1 MPQLDFSIFPSQFFW
16 LCVSFFLMLFIMSK
30 FIIPKTAEMI
40 NLRKAKID
48 ADLEA
53 AAELKKKVEKT
64 LEKYNLALKKATD
77 EANVSLQKTREDLA
91 DTIEH
96 RQAELSAELNREIVA
111 GEKKINAAKQKAL
124 DGIEDMVAELAP
136 LVLQT
141 LGVVKVSAK
150 EIQTALQSGKEN

>member
-64 LEKYNLALKKATD
+64 HEKYNLALKKATD
-77 EANVSLQKTREDLA
+77 EANVSLQQTREDLA

-96 RQAELSAELNREIVA
+96 RQAELSAELNREVVA

-136 LVLQT
+136 LVLHK

>member
-136 LVLQT
+136 LVLQK
-141 LGVVKVSAK
+141 LGVVKVSVK

>member
-1 MPQLDFSIFPSQFFW
+1 MPQLDFSIFTSQFFW

-136 LVLQT
+136 LVLQK

>member
-91 DTIEH
+91 DTIER

-124 DGIEDMVAELAP
+124 DGIEDMAAELAP
-136 LVLQT
+136 LVLQK

>member
-96 RQAELSAELNREIVA
+96 RQAELSAELNREVVA

-124 DGIEDMVAELAP
+124 DGIEDMVAELVP
-136 LVLQT
+136 LVLQK

>member
-91 DTIEH
+91 DTIER

-124 DGIEDMVAELAP
+124 DGIEDMAAELAP
-136 LVLQT
+136 LVLQK
-141 LGVVKVSAK
+141 LGVVKVSTK

>member
-64 LEKYNLALKKATD
+64 LEKYNQALKKATD
-77 EANVSLQKTREDLA
+77 EANASLQKTRDDLA
-91 DTIEH
+91 DTIER
-96 RQAELSAELNREIVA
+96 RQSELSAELNREIAA
-111 GEKKINAAKQKAL
+111 GEKKIDAAKQKAL
-124 DGIEDMVAELAP
+124 AGIEDMAAELAP
-136 LVLQT
+136 LVLQK
-141 LGVVKVSAK
+141 LGVAKVSAK
-150 EIQTALQSGKEN
+150 EIQTALKSGKEN

>member
-124 DGIEDMVAELAP
+124 DGIEDMAAELAP
-136 LVLQT
+136 LVLQK

>member
-96 RQAELSAELNREIVA
+96 RQAELSAELNREVVA

-136 LVLQT
+136 LVLQK

>member
-40 NLRKAKID
+40 NLRKSKID

-64 LEKYNLALKKATD
+64 LEKYNQALKKATD
-77 EANVSLQKTREDLA
+77 EANASLSKTRDELA
-91 DTIEH
+91 DTIDR
-96 RQAELSAELNREIVA
+96 RQAELAADLNREIAA
-111 GEKKINAAKQKAL
+111 GEKKIAAAKQKAL
-124 DGIEDMVAELAP
+124 AGVEETALELAP
-136 LVLQT
+136 LILHK
-141 LGVVKVSAK
+141 LGVAKVSAK
-150 EIQTALQSGKEN
+150 ELQSALKSAKEN

>member
-30 FIIPKTAEMI
+30 FIIHKTAEMI

-136 LVLQT
+136 LVLQK

>member
-64 LEKYNLALKKATD
+64 LEKFNQALKKATD
-77 EANVSLQKTREDLA
+77 EANASLQKTRDDLA
-91 DTIEH
+91 DTIER
-96 RQAELSAELNREIVA
+96 RQSELSAELNREIAA
-111 GEKKINAAKQKAL
+111 GEKKIDAAKQKAL
-124 DGIEDMVAELAP
+124 AGIEDMAAELAP
-136 LVLQT
+136 LVLQK
-141 LGVVKVSAK
+141 LGVAKVSAK
-150 EIQTALQSGKEN
+150 EIQTALKSGKEN

>member
-40 NLRKAKID
+40 NLRKVKID

-77 EANVSLQKTREDLA
+77 EANASLQKTREDLA
-91 DTIEH
+91 DTIER

-124 DGIEDMVAELAP
+124 DGIEDMAAELAP
-136 LVLQT
+136 LVLQK

>member
-1 MPQLDFSIFPSQFFW
+1 MPQLDFSTFPSQFFW

-136 LVLQT
+136 LVLQK

>member
-16 LCVSFFLMLFIMSK
+16 LCVSFFLMLFIMSR

-77 EANVSLQKTREDLA
+77 EANASLQKTREDLA
-91 DTIEH
+91 DTIER

-111 GEKKINAAKQKAL
+111 GEKKIDAAKQKAL
-124 DGIEDMVAELAP
+124 DGIEDMAAELAP
-136 LVLQT
+136 LVLQK

>member
-77 EANVSLQKTREDLA
+77 EANASLQKTREDLA
-91 DTIEH
+91 DTIER

-124 DGIEDMVAELAP
+124 DGIEDMAAELAP
-136 LVLQT
+136 LVLQK

>member
-91 DTIEH
+91 DTIER

-136 LVLQT
+136 LVLQK

>member
-16 LCVSFFLMLFIMSK
+16 LCVSFFLMVFIMSK

-77 EANVSLQKTREDLA
+77 EANVSLQKTREDWA

-96 RQAELSAELNREIVA
+96 RQAELSAELNREVVA

-136 LVLQT
+136 LVLQK
-141 LGVVKVSAK
+141 LGVVKVSVK

>member
-136 LVLQT
+136 LVLQK

>member
-77 EANVSLQKTREDLA
+77 EADVSLQKTREDLA

-124 DGIEDMVAELAP
+124 DGIEDMAAELAP
-136 LVLQT
+136 LVLQK

>member
-77 EANVSLQKTREDLA
+77 EANASLQKTREDLA
-91 DTIEH
+91 DTIER

-111 GEKKINAAKQKAL
+111 GEKKIDAAKQKAL
-124 DGIEDMVAELAP
+124 DGIEDMAAELAP
-136 LVLQT
+136 LVLQK
-141 LGVVKVSAK
+141 LCVVKVSAK

>member
-77 EANVSLQKTREDLA
+77 EANASLQKTREDLA
-91 DTIEH
+91 DTIER

-111 GEKKINAAKQKAL
+111 GEKKIDAAKQKAL
-124 DGIEDMVAELAP
+124 DGIEDMAAELAP
-136 LVLQT
+136 LVLQK

>member
-77 EANVSLQKTREDLA
+77 EANISLQKTREDLA

-124 DGIEDMVAELAP
+124 DGIEDMAAELAP
-136 LVLQT
+136 LVLQK

>member
-30 FIIPKTAEMI
+30 FIIPETAEMI

-91 DTIEH
+91 DTIER
-96 RQAELSAELNREIVA
+96 RQAELSAELNREIVV

-136 LVLQT
+136 LVLQK

>member
-16 LCVSFFLMLFIMSK
+16 LCVSFFLMLLIMSK

-136 LVLQT
+136 LVLQK

>member
-91 DTIEH
+91 DTIER

-111 GEKKINAAKQKAL
+111 GEEKINAAKQKAL
-124 DGIEDMVAELAP
+124 DGIEDMAAELAP
-136 LVLQT
+136 LVLQK